1 MAVAAER
8 AAGAL
13 RQRALWR
20 LGASTTLVVL
30 GFAVVNPVLAVELQ
44 RAGHSA
50 AAIGAFAMLPFF
62 TVALALPALPRL
74 FARVGVTRAHRFG
87 LVLQTLAMLGYAL
100 FDGYGAWCAAQLLG
114 GIGAAA
120 VWNGSEAMIAFNAPP
135 YLRGRITGL
144 YQSALGAALALGPF
158 VPGLLALADP
168 ALGGHVLLHAAPGL
182 YVVALALV
190 AGAVLDALPVSTPEA
205 REDTL
210 LDALRA
216 QPALAALAFAGGV
229 FEAGLSSIAAA
240 HGAERGLALA
250 AATSI
255 AGALG
260 VGSFLLQYPAGWLAD
275 RLPISRVVGGAGVLL
290 LIGTVA
296 FASSGSWT
304 ELLWVSA
311 FLWGAVGGA
320 LYTLAMVRV
329 SHDFAASSAI
339 AGAAAMISGY
349 TVGAALGPIAAGL
362 ALEQSGVAGLA
373 GWLALLATSVLLAAR
388 RG

>member
-1 MAVAAER
+1 VAR
-8 AAGAL
+8 
-13 RQRALWR
+13 
-20 LGASTTLVVL
+20 
-30 GFAVVNPVLAVELQ
+30 
-44 RAGHSA
+44 
-50 AAIGAFAMLPFF
+50 
-62 TVALALPALPRL
+62 
-74 FARVGVTRAHRFG
+74 
-87 LVLQTLAMLGYAL
+87 
-100 FDGYGAWCAAQLLG
+100 
-114 GIGAAA
+114 
-120 VWNGSEAMIAFNAPP
+120 
-135 YLRGRITGL
+135 
-144 YQSALGAALALGPF
+144 
-158 VPGLLALADP
+158 
-168 ALGGHVLLHAAPGL
+168 
-182 YVVALALV
+182 
-190 AGAVLDALPVSTPEA
+190 PEA
-205 REDTL
+205 RSATL
-210 LDALRA
+210 WTALRLR
-216 QPALAALAFAGGV
+216 PALVWIAFAGGV
-229 FEAGLSSIAAA
+229 FETGLASISAA
-240 HGAERGLALA
+240 HGAQLGLSVA

-260 VGSFLLQYPAGWLAD
+260 LGSFVLQYPAGWLAD

-349 TVGAALGPIAAGL
+349 TVGGALGPIAAGL

-373 GWLALLATSVLLAAR
+373 GWLALLATSVLLVAR

>member
-1 MAVAAER
+1 
-8 AAGAL
+8 
-13 RQRALWR
+13 
-20 LGASTTLVVL
+20 
-30 GFAVVNPVLAVELQ
+30 
-44 RAGHSA
+44 
-50 AAIGAFAMLPFF
+50 MLPFF

-74 FARVGVTRAHRFG
+74 FARIGVTRAHRFG

-275 RLPISRVVGGAGVLL
+275 HLPLRRVFLLAGALL
-290 LIGTVA
+290 LAASLAFGFSDHWLPLLWAVA
-296 FASSGSWT
+296 F
-304 ELLWVSA
+304 V
-311 FLWGAVGGA
+311 WGAVGGA
-320 LYTLAMVRV
+320 LYTLTMVRTAQA
-329 SHDFAASSAI
+329 FAHSSAM
-339 AGAAAMISGY
+339 AGTAAMIAGY
-349 TVGAALGPIAAGL
+349 TLGGAFGPLASGL
-362 ALEQSGVAGLA
+362 ALDWRGATGLA
-373 GWLALLATSVLLAAR
+373 G
-388 RG
+388 